1 MKISFFGA
9 AQEVTGSCFLLE
21 TDATKILIDCGLFQG
36 SEEADQ
42 KNRSPFGFDPKQIS
56 AVLITHGHLDH
67 TGRIPKLTREGFQ
80 GKIFGTAPTTEI
92 AQLIWEDTLNLMQY
106 NFEKGGPEPVY
117 SAQDAAAAGRLLTG
131 VSYGGPVEVAPGVR
145 ATWHDAGHIL
155 GSSFIE
161 IEAEGKRLVFSGDIG
176 NSDVPILKDLE
187 QLPQIDL
194 LLMESTYG
202 GHIHEDP
209 KTRVEELRAIITRTV
224 KERGVLMIPAFAIER
239 IQEILYELSSLVR
252 DDKIPHVPIYLD
264 SPLAIK
270 VTEVFRKYQEYYDP
284 EAVKRLSMGDN
295 FFEFAGLQ
303 VTPRG
308 EDSRMINDIP
318 APKVIIAGA
327 GMMTGGRILHHL
339 RRYLRNKNSTL
350 LIVGYQA
357 RGTLGRKLLDGV
369 SPVHI
374 YGERVDVKAKIMKIG
389 GYSAHADRARL
400 VSWIDGAPTPPKRI
414 VLIHG
419 EPESQ
424 EILAHDIHD
433 TFSLQVER
441 PGFGEQIA
449 V

>member
-21 TDATKILIDCGLFQG
+21 SGQTKILIDCGLFQG
-36 SEEADQ
+36 SGEADQ
-42 KNRSPFGFDPKQIS
+42 KNHAAFGFDPKQVS

-92 AQLIWEDTLNLMQY
+92 AQLIWDDTLHLMEY
-106 NFEKGGPEPVY
+106 NFAKGGPEPVY
-117 SAQDAAAAGRLLTG
+117 SEQDIKAASRLLIGTT
-131 VSYGGPVEVAPGVR
+131 YGKPVEVAPGIR

-161 IEAEGKRLVFSGDIG
+161 IEAEGKRLVFSGDLG
-176 NSDVPILKDLE
+176 NSDVPILRDLE
-187 QLPQIDL
+187 KLPQIDL

-202 GHIHEDP
+202 AHIHEDP
-209 KTRVEELRAIITRTV
+209 KTRVEELRTIITKTV

-239 IQEILYELSSLVR
+239 IQEILYEISGLVR

-270 VTEVFRKYQEYYDP
+270 VTGVFKKYRDYYDP
-284 EAVKRLSMGDN
+284 EAVKRLSMGDD
-295 FFEFAGLQ
+295 FFEFPGLQ
-303 VTPRG
+303 ATPRG

-339 RRYLRNKNSTL
+339 RRYLRSRSSTL

-357 RGTLGRKLLDGV
+357 RGTLGRKLLDGI
-369 SPVHI
+369 SPVNI
-374 YGERVDVKAKIMKIG
+374 YGEQVDVKAKIIKIG
-389 GYSAHADRARL
+389 GYSAHADRGRL
-400 VSWIDGAPTPPKRI
+400 VSWIAGAATVPKRI

-419 EPESQ
+419 ETDSQ
-424 EILAHDIHD
+424 EVLTHDIHD
-433 TFSLQVER
+433 KFSIQAET
-441 PGFGEQIA
+441 PGFGEQIEL
-449 V
+449 

>member
-1 MKISFFGA
+1 MKITCCGA

-21 TDATKILIDCGLFQG
+21 TRGVKVLIDCGLFQG

-42 KNRSPFGFDPKQIS
+42 KNRGVFSFQPSEIS

-67 TGRIPKLTREGFQ
+67 TGRIPKLARDGFH
-80 GKIFGTAPTTEI
+80 GAIYGTSPTTEI

-117 SAQDAAAAGRLLTG
+117 AETDITTAKRLLKG
-131 VSYGGPVEVAPGVR
+131 VGYGKTMEVAPGVK

-155 GSSFIE
+155 GSSFIH
-161 IEAEGKRLVFSGDIG
+161 IEAEGKRLIFSGDLG
-176 NSDVPILKDLE
+176 NSDVPILRDLE
-187 QLPQIDL
+187 DLPPVDVVF
-194 LLMESTYG
+194 MESTYG

-209 KTRVEELRAIITRTV
+209 KTRVEELRSVITRTV

-239 IQEILYELSSLVR
+239 IQEILYEISSLVR

-270 VTEVFRKYQEYYDP
+270 VTQVFKKYQDYYDP
-284 EAVKRLSMGDN
+284 EAVKRLSMGDD
-295 FFEFAGLQ
+295 FFEFPGLQ
-303 VTPRG
+303 VTPKG

-339 RRYLRNKNSTL
+339 RRYLKNRNATL

-369 SPVHI
+369 SPVNI
-374 YGERVDVKAKIMKIG
+374 YGEKVEVRARIKKIG
-389 GYSAHADRARL
+389 GYSAHADRSRL
-400 VSWIDGAPTPPKRI
+400 LHWIGTAPQPPKRI

-419 EPESQ
+419 EPDSQ
-424 EILAHDIHD
+424 EVLSHDIQD
-433 TFSLQVER
+433 KFSIQVET
-441 PGFGEQIA
+441 PGLNQQISI
-449 V
+449 